1 MFAGHTKSRNDDGRG
16 GSDRLTPAGRL
27 LQSLYGR
34 NRGNSGGSS
43 SNAQHSKSASS
54 LSSPPSSIND
64 STRGDMGGYSMLG
77 NLRRT
82 EPRPTVE
89 LARPATEA
97 EFSRASDATH
107 SIFDSCVLAG
117 SASLSALRATQ
128 QGPGFSDHAYT
139 QLPRSSDHDSESD
152 GLRSRSGSRAGVG
165 TERIGAS
172 GDRGFGR
179 RMSLL
184 HGESSGDFGASDDS
198 MAPWA
203 YFSDERDVPFRLN
216 AVEIAAQDD
225 RNECAFLSHHFE
237 PNSEYERA
245 RSILPLLVGQLHPAT
260 PFMQTPPAPR
270 DRQTQKQPVASSGL
284 REELDVIHAF
294 NRRACQ
300 RLCDVDP
307 YGVMSEFALCHM
319 RRIIRQLL
327 EEIDID
333 ESRGWD
339 SVVASMALNAVK
351 RVKPNV
357 KMQPHVRGGDN
368 MDLRRYVRIKRIPG
382 GTPNDSQYV
391 SGIVFTKNLAH
402 RRMSRYLE
410 APQIMLLTFPLEY
423 TSPSKYVL
431 FDDELRVQQGFTEKL
446 VQRIT
451 GAAPDIVLAE
461 KHVPRQVLEGLMR
474 NKISVAYGV
483 KRSVIRAISRCTGAE
498 VVTSIDKFSNY
509 PRTGV
514 CEAIAVQTYEDES
527 LPEFRKSFI
536 FLDGCIDNLGGT
548 IVLRGESFDK
558 LGDIK
563 QVVDLA
569 VCMAYSMNLE
579 SSLLLDEFALAAP
592 GRYELAW
599 TAEGLSPSNTP
610 SSAPSTAV
618 QSDSQSLALQALNE
632 YNIVLSSSPCVRI
645 PPPRVLVCMRE
656 KELAIGAIT
665 NKFNKLT
672 TAARRDPYAVGSS
685 GDGLAVHSV
694 HSTGVSFLVSRQQSA
709 AGSNRMRQQYESEL
723 ALHESHIHEGEA
735 FLEANPQAV
744 SLWDYQSIVVAY
756 MVTCRKHEY
765 LVCAGPQYHSIAF
778 YGHTDVTLGQYLE
791 EMCFDLHYDCP
802 SNNRLCTHP
811 MYEHRRSYIH
821 HHGKIDVT
829 MDEYPCPIE
838 RMSEEILMWGECRL
852 CQKHTPVTRMSD
864 ESWRYSFGKYL
875 ETTFYNDTLAPRAC
889 MCPHDIHQD
898 YVRCFTLRNMAVKF
912 EYSAFSIWSIAAP
925 TTPLYFNME
934 VSIRLKEEEA
944 RELRK
949 RLDAYYASLASR
961 LEAFPLELVFDERV
975 GECKGVLH
983 LLAARAATEQIYFQQ
998 TLEQT
1003 LRNTHPADTLVL
1015 VVVYVALQGKV
1026 VEWNLQFSELVQSFI
1041 QLDASSRALSAA
1053 KRVMSSEA
1061 LSGGD
1066 NTHSK
1071 GSLLPLQQQ
1080 QQPPPLPT
1088 KEPKTDTLEIIDEL
1102 HSAAHHHDYEPGDIG
1117 ALAVARFDMP
1127 HISASPSTDLSSAAP
1142 LAGESASAVPD
1153 SPMMSRLHRRLSME
1167 AMKQERERQEK
1178 LQEKVRRT
1186 TEIIDGRGRG
1196 ARKEGR
1202 TGVPSVLPPRQ
1213 SLLANQASHVQD
1225 SGHLNDAGRVA
1236 GYSTTRLIG
1245 GIATDIDDDV
1255 RVPRQ
1260 TEFPE
1265 LRGRQDKSKTKYS
1278 AGYGS
1283 KDAQP
1288 LFDILQRHVDA
1299 STEPASEP
1307 KVTDTAKDASLIPT
1321 RIPGIRSQHPNSLEG
1336 PFDSASAAGG
1346 ERRAAAGTR
1355 PLSSFGKPPD
1365 TRNSNIPRPPNIR
1378 GRATSSTDAEAQ
1390 PPAFTA
1396 APSYAGIVGN
1406 SGGDVGGDE
1415 QSKGASNVF
1424 LRLAKRLN
1432 SAKGNPSTSA
1442 ILGTAPRK
1450 MNLLLPAAAQY
1461 MTQQPRRS
1469 AAPQVQVFYPKP
1481 SPSEE
1486 SMVRKASS
1494 ARRHSYQVPPDGSN
1508 TSGTDRA
1515 PASIAAGS
1523 SRSRQVSSN
1532 RRSSE
1537 VRSSLAAGIVEE
1549 LDDDGDDLEAEVSQH
1564 GGIWPSSA
1572 TRRRSATVA
1581 RASGDY
1587 GRGRSSSTVNYPPVP
1602 PQQSTRVPQS
1612 AGPLS
1617 QTSDGGQAAVGSA
1630 SKSTVASRASN
1641 IIPSITRRL
1650 GLGFGFRSNVPRN
1663 VSGKQGHD
1671 TTDDDDHS
1679 TTAPNS
1685 KPRTA
1690 SAHIV
1695 DSKGARAPIPAR
1707 LVTDRNAMRDASA
1720 SGRRNRISGAE
1731 VDGVLYSGSASDDE
1745 SSSELS
1751 SISIDTSG
1759 ESDAFGGVD
1768 DQLPYRSGGLRLQ
1781 EGNRKSSGRSIYA
1794 PPMSSDNA
1802 ALSVGTPNTHMD
1814 LLMSSPMRTTHNSAL
1829 QIRSR
1834 SRPTAGFDDG
1844 IDGVAGRSVRASML
1858 ESTRQ
1863 PLHYLRRD
1871 SSTEDDDLGT
1881 HEPDL
1886 HFDQSDSGSDMENVI
1901 GSVVGQDSKA
1911 AADYLHSVITASSTQ
1926 PGAAAHDADYA
1937 HEPSATPAS
1946 TPATAGQ
1953 APTKIGFIESG
1964 TDTNT
1969 GGVIGGSISGSGDS
1983 TAAVSLPQE
1992 NLSTLWKA
2000 ISSLL
2005 TVPGSSQ
2012 LFQIGIDLKYP
2023 LDRTEHVV
2031 AGSPI
2036 ILRES
2041 EPSSIIAF
2049 TLMTSKYH
2057 KEIHT
2062 IFERAKDSA
2071 GRGGRIGDTRGA
2083 DNGRGS
2089 AASSLYSSGEPE
2101 SKSPVNE
2108 FAKPEPQLQDVDA
2121 ILERVMLDSPGHH
2134 PRFEFT
2140 ADATKFVCT
2149 VYYIAQFEA
2158 LRRCN
2163 GCEDSYI
2170 ESLSR
2175 CMPYVAQGGKSG
2187 SAFLRTRDKR
2197 FIIKEVKGAESEA
2210 FLKFAPFYFEHMYR
2224 TYRDVMLTVL
2234 VKIFGFCRV
2243 SYRNASTRKM
2253 VKMNV
2258 IIMENLFYERSCKP
2272 TFDLKGSERNRMV
2285 DETGLNEVLQDEN
2298 FVKLI
2303 RKHPLCIRQQTKRH
2317 LHDAIWNDTLFLSKM
2332 NVMDYSLLVGVD
2344 EKSNELVI
2352 GIVDFI
2358 RTFTWDKKLE
2368 SWVKEASILG
2378 GGGKGPTIVSPKQY
2392 KKRFREAMERYF
2404 LMVPDKFFVLQA
2416 AEDED

>member
-1 MFAGHTKSRNDDGRG
+1 MFSGRG
-16 GSDRLTPAGRL
+16 RKDSGGAGDRPTPTGRL

-34 NRGNSGGSS
+34 SRGNS
-43 SNAQHSKSASS
+43 NALPNNSASS
-54 LSSPPSSIND
+54 LSSPTSSTND
-64 STRGDMGGYSMLG
+64 STRADTTGYSMLG
-77 NLRRT
+77 NLRRA
-82 EPRPTVE
+82 EPQPTVE

-97 EFSRASDATH
+97 EFSRASDAAY
-107 SIFDSCVLAG
+107 SVFDRHALAG
-117 SASLSALRATQ
+117 SASLMALRATQ
-128 QGPGFSDHAYT
+128 QGPGFADNIHTQSLHTLDLGSDG
-139 QLPRSSDHDSESD
+139 D
-152 GLRSRSGSRAGVG
+152 GLRSGSTSRAGFGAERVG
-165 TERIGAS
+165 AG
-172 GDRGFGR
+172 GDSLFGR
-179 RMSLL
+179 RMSLMP
-184 HGESSGDFGASDDS
+184 GEAAGDFGIGGDS

-203 YFSDERDVPFRLN
+203 YFNDERDVPFRLN

-225 RNECAFLSHHFE
+225 KNECAFLSHHFE
-237 PNSEYERA
+237 HNSALGGEYERA
-245 RSILPLLVGQLHPAT
+245 RSILPLLVGQIHPEVPSSLT
-260 PFMQTPPAPR
+260 LLAPKGR
-270 DRQTQKQPVASSGL
+270 LLEKPVMSSGL

-294 NRRACQ
+294 NDRACQ
-300 RLCDVDP
+300 RLRDIDP
-307 YGVMSEFALCHM
+307 HGVMSEFAQSHL

-339 SVVASMALNAVK
+339 SVVFNMAMNAVK

-357 KMQPHVRGGDN
+357 RVQLNVRGGDS

-382 GTPNDSQYV
+382 GTPNDSQYI

-402 RRMSRYLE
+402 RRMPRYLVS
-410 APQIMLLTFPLEY
+410 PQIMLLTFPLEY

-474 NKISVAYGV
+474 NKICVAYGV

-498 VVTSIDKFSNY
+498 IVTSIDKFSDY

-514 CEAIAVQTYEDES
+514 CESIAVQTYEDES
-527 LPEFRKSFI
+527 LPEYRKSFI

-548 IVLRGESFDK
+548 IVLRGETFDK

-563 QVVDLA
+563 QVVDLV

-579 SSLLLDEFALAAP
+579 SSLLLNEFALGAP
-592 GRYELAW
+592 GKYELSTSNAVSGGNM
-599 TAEGLSPSNTP
+599 AGSPSG
-610 SSAPSTAV
+610 
-618 QSDSQSLALQALNE
+618 SQSLALQALSE
-632 YNIVLSSSPCVRI
+632 YTIVLSSSPCVRI
-645 PPPRVLVCMRE
+645 PPPHVLVCMRE

-665 NKFNKLT
+665 EKFNKLT
-672 TAARRDPYAVGSS
+672 KAARRDPYSVGN
-685 GDGLAVHSV
+685 GDELVAHSA
-694 HSTGVSFLVSRQQSA
+694 HSTGVSFLVLRQQSA

-756 MVTCRKHEY
+756 IVTCRKHDY

-802 SNNRLCTHP
+802 SNNRLCPHP

-852 CQKHTPVTRMSD
+852 CHKSTPVTRMSD

-889 MCPHDIHQD
+889 ICPHDIHRD
-898 YVRCFTLRNMAVKF
+898 YVRCFTLRNMVVKF
-912 EYSAFSIWSIAAP
+912 EYSSFPIWSIATP

-949 RLDAYYASLASR
+949 RLDDYYASLASR
-961 LEAFPLELVFDERV
+961 LEAFPLELVFDERID
-975 GECKGVLH
+975 ECKRALNVLT
-983 LLAARAATEQIYFQQ
+983 ARAATEQVYFQQ

-1003 LRNTHPADTLVL
+1003 LRNTHPADTLVI
-1015 VVVYVALQGKV
+1015 VVVYVALQDKV

-1041 QLDASSRALSAA
+1041 QLDASSRAISAA

-1066 NTHSK
+1066 IANPK
-1071 GSLLPLQQQ
+1071 GTL
-1080 QQPPPLPT
+1080 PPLA
-1088 KEPKTDTLEIIDEL
+1088 KEPKTDSLEIIDEL
-1102 HSAAHHHDYEPGDIG
+1102 HSAAHHHDYVPSDIG
-1117 ALAVARFDMP
+1117 AQNVARFDMP
-1127 HISASPSTDLSSAAP
+1127 HISTSPSAELSAAS
-1142 LAGESASAVPD
+1142 LVAADSADASLD
-1153 SPMMSRLHRRLSME
+1153 SPLMSRLHRRLSME
-1167 AMKQERERQEK
+1167 MMRQERERQEK
-1178 LQEKVRRT
+1178 LQEKLRRT
-1186 TEIIDGRGRG
+1186 AEFLDGRAKGVKLVSKTG
-1196 ARKEGR
+1196 ASSAL
-1202 TGVPSVLPPRQ
+1202 PLLPPRQ
-1213 SLLANQASHVQD
+1213 YVHP
-1225 SGHLNDAGRVA
+1225 NDAGRVA
-1236 GYSTTRLIG
+1236 DYSTTRLIG
-1245 GIATDIDDDV
+1245 GVATDIDEVV
-1255 RVPRQ
+1255 RVTRQ

-1265 LRGRQDKSKTKYS
+1265 LRGRRGKSKTKYA

-1288 LFDILQRHVDA
+1288 LFDILQQPDYAHY
-1299 STEPASEP
+1299 EPGPAS
-1307 KVTDTAKDASLIPT
+1307 KATDMTKDVGQLPS
-1321 RIPGIRSQHPNSLEG
+1321 RIPGIRSQQPYAVDSLPDNALAAEIERR
-1336 PFDSASAAGG
+1336 SAAGS
-1346 ERRAAAGTR
+1346 R

-1378 GRATSSTDAEAQ
+1378 GRATSPTGAESQ
-1390 PPAFTA
+1390 HPTA
-1396 APSYAGIVGN
+1396 SAPTSHAATTGN
-1406 SGGDVGGDE
+1406 IGGGDE
-1415 QSKGASNVF
+1415 QHKGASNVF

-1432 SAKGNPSTSA
+1432 SAKGNQNSSA

-1461 MTQQPRRS
+1461 MSQQPRRPVT
-1469 AAPQVQVFYPKP
+1469 PQVQVFYTKP

-1486 SMVRKASS
+1486 STARKSS
-1494 ARRHSYQVPPDGSN
+1494 SSRRHSYQVPPDGSSATVLDN
-1508 TSGTDRA
+1508 SPTRK
-1515 PASIAAGS
+1515 AAGS
-1523 SRSRQVSSN
+1523 SRSRQVSAN
-1532 RRSSE
+1532 RRGS
-1537 VRSSLAAGIVEE
+1537 AAHSRMSVGRAEE
-1549 LDDDGDDLEAEVSQH
+1549 FDGDDDELKAEDASYREL
-1564 GGIWPSSA
+1564 WPSNSS
-1572 TRRRSATVA
+1572 RRRSATVT
-1581 RASGDY
+1581 RVSTDD
-1587 GRGRSSSTVNYPPVP
+1587 GRGRGSSTLEYPPVP
-1602 PQQSTRVPQS
+1602 PPPHNSYAAQS
-1612 AGPLS
+1612 AGPAS
-1617 QTSDGGQAAVGSA
+1617 QTADGVPAGSGSA
-1630 SKSTVASRASN
+1630 SKPSVASRASN

-1663 VSGKQGHD
+1663 PSVKHGQD
-1671 TTDDDDHS
+1671 TTVTTDDDEH
-1679 TTAPNS
+1679 TTPALQQ
-1685 KPRTA
+1685 KPRPISMHLA
-1690 SAHIV
+1690 
-1695 DSKGARAPIPAR
+1695 DSKGARAPIPAQ
-1707 LVTDRNAMRDASA
+1707 LVIDRNPMQDALHRPGA
-1720 SGRRNRISGAE
+1720 SGRRRVSGAE
-1731 VDGVLYSGSASDDE
+1731 TSSRANASDSE
-1745 SSSELS
+1745 SSSGTESSSTSS

-1759 ESDAFGGVD
+1759 DSDAFGGVD
-1768 DQLPYRSGGLRLQ
+1768 DHLPYRTENSWTPSSNRPRSGW
-1781 EGNRKSSGRSIYA
+1781 NSYA
-1794 PPMSSDNA
+1794 QAASTDNTS
-1802 ALSVGTPNTHMD
+1802 LSVGTPDTHLD
-1814 LLMSSPMRTTHNSAL
+1814 LLMSSPMRTTHNSSL
-1829 QIRSR
+1829 QGRSR
-1834 SRPTAGFDDG
+1834 ARLTGGFEDSA
-1844 IDGVAGRSVRASML
+1844 DGVASGSVRASMF

-1863 PLHYLRRD
+1863 PRLHLRRD
-1871 SSTEDDDLGT
+1871 SSTEDDDLDT

-1886 HFDQSDSGSDMENVI
+1886 HFGQSDTGSDAENII
-1901 GSVVGQDSKA
+1901 GSVSEQDSKA
-1911 AADYLHSVITASSTQ
+1911 AAEYLHSVITASGTV
-1926 PGAAAHDADYA
+1926 AAGHGADYTR
-1937 HEPSATPAS
+1937 EPSTASAS
-1946 TPATAGQ
+1946 TPAMPGQ
-1953 APTKIGFIESG
+1953 VLTKIGSIESG
-1964 TDTNT
+1964 LDTGT
-1969 GGVIGGSISGSGDS
+1969 GGVMTGSGDS
-1983 TAAVSLPQE
+1983 TAAISLPQE
-1992 NLSTLWKA
+1992 NLNKLWKT
-2000 ISSLL
+2000 ISKLL
-2005 TVPGSSQ
+2005 MAPGSSQ

-2023 LDRTEHVV
+2023 LDPTEHVV

-2036 ILRES
+2036 IVRES

-2049 TLMTSKYH
+2049 TLMTSQYRE
-2057 KEIHT
+2057 EIHT
-2062 IFERAKDSA
+2062 IFERAK
-2071 GRGGRIGDTRGA
+2071 GYTGGNGDTRGSG
-2083 DNGRGS
+2083 NNNRTGRTSVDSSLFGS
-2089 AASSLYSSGEPE
+2089 AEPE

-2108 FAKPEPQLQDVDA
+2108 FAKPEPHQLQDEDA
-2121 ILERVMLDSPGHH
+2121 IIERVMMDMPGHH
-2134 PRFEFT
+2134 PRFEF
-2140 ADATKFVCT
+2140 AAEKTKFVCE
-2149 VYYIAQFEA
+2149 VFYIAQFEA

-2163 GCEDSYI
+2163 GCEGSYI

-2175 CMPYVAQGGKSG
+2175 CMPYIAQGGKSG

-2197 FIIKEVKGAESEA
+2197 FIIKEVLNAESEA
-2210 FLKFAPFYFEHMYR
+2210 FLKFAPFYFKHMYR
-2224 TYRDVMLTVL
+2224 TYRDVLLTVL

-2243 SYRNASTRKM
+2243 SYRNARTKKW
-2253 VKMNV
+2253 VEMNV
-2258 IIMENLFYERSCKP
+2258 IIMENLFYERTCKP

-2303 RKHPLCIRQQTKRH
+2303 RKNPLCIRQQTKRH

-2344 EKSNELVI
+2344 ERNNELVI

-2378 GGGKGPTIVSPKQY
+2378 GGGKSPTIVSPKQY

-2416 AEDED
+2416 AEEED